1 MFYPIKLH
9 VTGRFSIDLYLQ
21 WEQSPTA
28 FLERWGCDESLEGDD
43 SDEDDD
49 EDADDVEDQHSTGS
63 AHCKKIKLKKKQS
76 KTVYKYCIQRNI
88 CPVFSSPLSP
98 SLSADKFKTV

>member
-1 MFYPIKLH
+1 MFQPIKLH

-63 AHCKKIKLKKKQS
+63 AHCKKIKLKKKTI
-76 KTVYKYCIQRNI
+76 KDC
-88 CPVFSSPLSP
+88 L
-98 SLSADKFKTV
+98 

>member
-1 MFYPIKLH
+1 MFYLIKLLL
-9 VTGRFSIDLYLQ
+9 TGRCSINLYLQ

-28 FLERWGCDESLEGDD
+28 FLERLGCGESLEGDD

-63 AHCKKIKLKKKQS
+63 AHCKKKIKKKKS
-76 KTVYKYCIQRNI
+76 TTVYKY
-88 CPVFSSPLSP
+88 SS
-98 SLSADKFKTV
+98 

>member
-1 MFYPIKLH
+1 MLVRH
-9 VTGRFSIDLYLQ
+9 VDGLEESEE

-63 AHCKKIKLKKKQS
+63 AHM
-76 KTVYKYCIQRNI
+76 T
-88 CPVFSSPLSP
+88 
-98 SLSADKFKTV
+98 SA